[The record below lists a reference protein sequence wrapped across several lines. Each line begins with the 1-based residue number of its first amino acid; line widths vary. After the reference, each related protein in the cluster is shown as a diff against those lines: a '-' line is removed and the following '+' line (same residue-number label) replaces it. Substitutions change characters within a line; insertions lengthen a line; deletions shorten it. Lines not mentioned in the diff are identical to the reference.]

1 MTSSKKANAYGTA
14 AERKAAAEY
23 RLTIEGVHNY
33 WRDAVMQDGTPVEIK
48 AAMVQRADG
57 TPGRFRIFENAHDQ
71 LAARDGRYVFVA
83 YRVRGR
89 GIQVL
94 RSKMIHASRLP
105 GSTWYGAGGHRD
117 SRQRKLRID
126 SVWK

>member
-1 MTSSKKANAYGTA
+1 VTSSNQANAYGSA

-23 RLTIEGVHNY
+23 RLQTEGVHNY

-48 AAMVQRADG
+48 AAMHQRADG
-57 TPGRFRIFENAHDQ
+57 TEGRFRIFEKAHDQ
-71 LAARDGRYVFVA
+71 LAANNGRYVLVV

-94 RSKMIHASRLP
+94 QSTMLHASQLP
-105 GSTWYGAGGHRD
+105 GTTWYGAGGHRD
-117 SRQRKLRID
+117 SQQRKLKIS
-126 SVWK
+126 SVLQ

>member
-57 TPGRFRIFENAHDQ
+57 SEGRFRVFEKAHDELQ
-71 LAARDGRYVFVA
+71 TTDGRYVFVA

-94 RSKMIHASRLP
+94 QTRMIHASQLP
-105 GSTWYGAGGHRD
+105 GSTWYSAGGHRN
-117 SRQRKLRID
+117 SRQRKITIND
-126 SVWK
+126 IMQ

>member
-1 MTSSKKANAYGTA
+1 MTASSSANAYGTA

-33 WRDAVMQDGTPVEIK
+33 WRDAITSDGTPVEIK
-48 AAMVQRADG
+48 AAMQQRADG
-57 TPGRFRIFENAHDQ
+57 SEGRFRVFEDAHDK
-71 LAARDGRYVFVA
+71 LHAAGGRYVFVA

-94 RSKMIHASRLP
+94 ASTMLHASQLP

-117 SRQRKLRID
+117 SRQRKIAISD
-126 SVWK
+126 VF